1 MSAGRVPVP
10 EIIERK
16 RDGLET
22 SPEEIAELLRG
33 LLDGSV
39 PAYQIAAWLMAV
51 VFRGMSER
59 ETASLTRL
67 MMESGE
73 VLDLSDLPG
82 VKVDK
87 HSTGGVG
94 DKISIP
100 LAPAVAAA
108 GVTVPMI
115 SGRGL
120 GHTGGTLDK
129 LESVPGLRT
138 DLGPGE
144 FRRVVADVGFSIVGA
159 GASLAPADR
168 ELYALRDV
176 TGTVPSIP
184 LITASILS
192 KKYAAG
198 VQGLVLDVKTGSG
211 AFLRERAQAEE
222 LARVLVAVSGE
233 MGKRAVA
240 LVTSMDQPLGRAV
253 GNALEIAESVD
264 VLRGEGPPDVRELVL
279 ALGAEM
285 LLLAGIRAD
294 SAAAREDLTKAIS
307 SGAALDRFRRFVAAQ
322 GGDAR
327 ICDDPQRLPWAP
339 VLVEARAARAGWL
352 GALDTREIGLAANE
366 LGAGRAR
373 VGDPVDPAVGFVFR
387 AKVGEAVDR
396 GDSWVTVHARTQDAA
411 ERAAARLER
420 AVRIDD
426 AAPQLRPLVLSGPG
440 M

>member
-1 MSAGRVPVP
+1 MP

-22 SPEEIAELLRG
+22 SPEELAELLRG

-39 PAYQIAAWLMAV
+39 PSYQVAAWLMAV

-82 VKVDK
+82 IKVDK

-100 LAPAVAAA
+100 LAPAAAAA

-129 LESVPGLRT
+129 LESIPGLRT
-138 DLGPGE
+138 NLGPPE
-144 FRRVVADVGFSIVGA
+144 FRRVVGDVGFSIVGA
-159 GASLAPADR
+159 GSSLAPADR

-198 VQGLVLDVKTGSG
+198 VQGLVLDVKAGSG

-222 LARVLVAVSGE
+222 LARVLVAVSSE
-233 MGKRAVA
+233 MEKKAVA

-253 GNALEIAESVD
+253 GNALEIAESID
-264 VLRGEGPPDVRELVL
+264 VLRGEGPEDVRELVL
-279 ALGAEM
+279 VLGAEM
-285 LLLAGIRAD
+285 LLLAGVRAD
-294 SAAAREDLTKAIS
+294 RETAREALAKAIA

-322 GGDAR
+322 GGDER
-327 ICDDPQRLPWAP
+327 VCDDAGRLPQAP
-339 VLVEARAARAGWL
+339 IQVEVRVARTGWI

-387 AKVGEAVDR
+387 AKLGDAVDG
-396 GDSWVTVHARTQDAA
+396 GDSWATVHARTQDAA
-411 ERAAARLER
+411 DRAAARLER

-426 AAPQLRPLVLSGPG
+426 AAPELRPLVLSGPG
-440 M
+440 T